1 MLLFSHYAIS
11 NFFATASL
19 LCPWDFPDKDTG
31 VGCYFL
37 FQGPRDIP
45 DPGIKPASPALA
57 GGCFTTASPG
67 KPYPCNAGRLTGK
80 PEPLKV
86 CLLCARH

>member
-1 MLLFSHYAIS
+1 MLLFSHYAMS

-57 GGCFTTASPG
+57 GGCFTTEPPG
-67 KPYPCNAGRLTGK
+67 NPMKPPGIHSMTQWMLAI
-80 PEPLKV
+80 
-86 CLLCARH
+86 